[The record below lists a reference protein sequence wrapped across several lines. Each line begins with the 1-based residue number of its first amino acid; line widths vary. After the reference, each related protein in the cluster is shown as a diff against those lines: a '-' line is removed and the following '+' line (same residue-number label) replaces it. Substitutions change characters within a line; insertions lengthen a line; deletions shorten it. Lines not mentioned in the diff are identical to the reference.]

1 MTYTRRASA
10 YAGRYLGMAAVIFC
24 QPATLSLPVDRRVV
38 RLGLERRPCRHDGS
52 LVQHGLVAPGFTGGD
67 LRLGW
72 LDPVGRQ
79 ILQDQQRCAAVNDK
93 TEPHAAI
100 GPACVARITVGA

>member
-1 MTYTRRASA
+1 MTYTRRAGA
-10 YAGRYLGMAAVIFC
+10 YVGRYLGMAAVIFC
-24 QPATLSLPVDRRVV
+24 QPATLSLQVDRRIV
-38 RLGLERRPCRHDGS
+38 RLGLGRPCRHDGS
-52 LVQHGLVAPGFTGGD
+52 LIQHRLVASGFTGGE

-72 LDPVGRQ
+72 LDLVGRQ

-93 TEPHAAI
+93 AEPYAAI